1 MRLDLYQAE
10 NERLVREQ
18 TTMLAEA
25 RQKMQNR
32 EMLSALEQAGVLH
45 ALQIL
50 IENAIGKAK
59 HILKAAGEPVPVS
72 AYDAFARLNRMGVLN
87 EEECSRWNNVIA
99 IRNRIGHE
107 YMNLNMELILNWVKT
122 ERYRFVV
129 KFLEKKMDTK
139 AESQDR

>member
-10 NERLVREQ
+10 TERLVREQ

-25 RQKMQNR
+25 RQKLQDKQ
-32 EMLSALEQAGVLH
+32 MLSALEQAGVLH

-59 HILKAAGEPVPVS
+59 HIIKAAGEPVPVS
-72 AYDAFARLNRMGVLN
+72 AYDAFASLNRMGAVN
-87 EEECSRWNNVIA
+87 EEECSQWNSVIG
-99 IRNRIGHE
+99 IRNQIVHD

-122 ERYRFVV
+122 ERYRFIVN
-129 KFLEKKMDTK
+129 FLEKKRDVE
-139 AESQDR
+139 A

>member
-10 NERLVREQ
+10 TERLVREQ

-25 RQKMQNR
+25 RQKLQNK
-32 EMLSALEQAGVLH
+32 EWLSALEQAGVFH

-72 AYDAFARLNRMGVLN
+72 AYDALASLKRMGAMN
-87 EEECSRWNNVIA
+87 AEEYSQWSSA
-99 IRNRIGHE
+99 IGTRNRIVHE
-107 YMNLNMELILNWVKT
+107 YMNSKMELILNLVKT
-122 ERYRFVV
+122 ELYSFIVN
-129 KFLEKKMDTK
+129 FLKSRSIPK
-139 AESQDR
+139 AVNHDG